1 MNVNVEKLEKNLA
14 DITVELDTDKVEE
27 GITKAYNKVK
37 HQVSMPGFRKGKVPQ
52 KMVEKQ
58 YGVEVFY
65 EDAAEFLIQESYPDA
80 YDEACKEIE
89 IVSSPKIQDIQI
101 ERGKNFVYKVQV
113 AVKPE
118 VTLGEYKGIEF
129 TAPDLT
135 VSDEEVDKE
144 LERVRELNSRRVP
157 VDGRAAKEGD
167 IVDLDFEG
175 FIDGKDFQGGKAEGY
190 VLTLG
195 SHSFIDTFE
204 DQIAGHSVG
213 DEFDVNVTFP
223 EDYQAEDLAG
233 KPAVFKCK
241 LNDIKSK
248 ELPEIDDEFASE
260 VSEFDTLEEYK
271 ADIREKFRKRKEDE
285 AKNEAQREIIQKL
298 VDVCEMDVP
307 ELMIDAQA
315 EQHARDFAMR
325 MESQGIPMDQYLNL
339 VGQTPEKFME
349 DIRPHALQTI
359 KERLVLEAV
368 AKAEGIEVTE
378 EVVEEEFKKMADMY
392 GMEVDKLKEMLSDK
406 ETESMKTDIAISKAA
421 DFLYE
426 NGVGV
431 EKKEEPA
438 EEAPAEETPAESP
451 AEEAAPEA
459 PAEEPEA

>member
-1 MNVNVEKLEKNLA
+1 MNVKVEKLEKNLA
-14 DITVELDTDKVEE
+14 DITVELDTEKVEE

-52 KMVEKQ
+52 KMIEKQ

-65 EDAAEFLIQESYPDA
+65 EDAADFLIQESYPDA
-80 YDEACKEIE
+80 YDEASKEIE
-89 IVSSPKIQDIQI
+89 IVSSPKIQDIQL

-118 VTLGEYKGIEF
+118 VTLGEYKGIEY

-135 VSDEEVDKE
+135 VPDEEVEKE

-167 IVDLDFEG
+167 IVDIDFEG
-175 FIDGKDFQGGKAEGY
+175 FVDGKDFQGGKAEGY
-190 VLTLG
+190 ILTLG

-223 EDYQAEDLAG
+223 EDYNAADLAG

-260 VSEFDTLEEYK
+260 VSEFETLEEYK
-271 ADIREKFRKRKEDE
+271 ADIRSKFQKNKEDA
-285 AKNEAQREIIQKL
+285 AKNDAEREIIQKV
-298 VDVCEMDVP
+298 VDASEMDIP
-307 ELMIDAQA
+307 EAMVDMQA

-378 EVVEEEFKKMADMY
+378 EMVEEELQKMADMY
-392 GMEVDKLKEMLSDK
+392 SMEIDKLKELLSDK
-406 ETESMKTDIAISKAA
+406 EKESMKLDIAVSKAA

-426 NGVGV
+426 NGVAV

-438 EEAPAEETPAESP
+438 EEAPAEEPAAEAEAPAEA

-459 PAEEPEA
+459 

>member
-1 MNVNVEKLEKNLA
+1 MNVKVEKLEKNLA
-14 DITVELDTDKVEE
+14 DITVELDTEKVEE

-52 KMVEKQ
+52 KMIEKQ

-65 EDAAEFLIQESYPDA
+65 EDAADFLIQESYPDA
-80 YDEACKEIE
+80 YDEASKEIE
-89 IVSSPKIQDIQI
+89 IVSSPKIQDIQL

-118 VTLGEYKGIEF
+118 VTLGEYKGIEY

-135 VSDEEVDKE
+135 VPDEEVEKE

-167 IVDLDFEG
+167 IVDIDFQG

-233 KPAVFKCK
+233 KPALFKCK

-260 VSEFDTLEEYK
+260 VSEFETLEEYK
-271 ADIREKFRKRKEDE
+271 ADIRSKFQKNKEDS
-285 AKNEAQREIIQKL
+285 AKNDAEREIIQKV
-298 VDVCEMDVP
+298 VDASEMDIP
-307 ELMIDAQA
+307 EPMVDMQA

-368 AKAEGIEVTE
+368 AKAEGIDVTE
-378 EVVEEEFKKMADMY
+378 EMVEEELQKMADMY
-392 GMEVDKLKEMLSDK
+392 GMEIDKLKELLSDK
-406 ETESMKTDIAISKAA
+406 EKENMKLDIAVSKAA

-426 NGVGV
+426 NGVAV

-438 EEAPAEETPAESP
+438 EEAPAEEPAAEAEAPAEA
-451 AEEAAPEA
+451 AEEAAAPEA
-459 PAEEPEA
+459 

>member
-80 YDEACKEIE
+80 YDEASKEID

-241 LNDIKSK
+241 L
-248 ELPEIDDEFASE
+248 
-260 VSEFDTLEEYK
+260 
-271 ADIREKFRKRKEDE
+271 
-285 AKNEAQREIIQKL
+285 
-298 VDVCEMDVP
+298 
-307 ELMIDAQA
+307 
-315 EQHARDFAMR
+315 
-325 MESQGIPMDQYLNL
+325 
-339 VGQTPEKFME
+339 
-349 DIRPHALQTI
+349 
-359 KERLVLEAV
+359 
-368 AKAEGIEVTE
+368 
-378 EVVEEEFKKMADMY
+378 
-392 GMEVDKLKEMLSDK
+392 
-406 ETESMKTDIAISKAA
+406 
-421 DFLYE
+421 
-426 NGVGV
+426 
-431 EKKEEPA
+431 
-438 EEAPAEETPAESP
+438 
-451 AEEAAPEA
+451 
-459 PAEEPEA
+459 